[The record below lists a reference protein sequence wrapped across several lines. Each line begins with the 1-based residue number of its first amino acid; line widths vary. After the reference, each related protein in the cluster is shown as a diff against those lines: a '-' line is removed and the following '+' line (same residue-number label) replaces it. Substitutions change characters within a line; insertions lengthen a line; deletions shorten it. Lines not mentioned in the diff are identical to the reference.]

1 MDTYDLLVIGGG
13 PGGYACAI
21 KAAKASMRVAIFE
34 KESFGGTCLNVGCI
48 PTKYLLDKAGGLEK
62 IRMLTEAG
70 IYKDAGMFNFK
81 EIQRQKTNVVEK
93 LVGGIKGLLKHHNV
107 AVFKG
112 EAILKAGKV
121 VECNGKQ
128 YTAENIVIAT
138 GSRPAMINIPG
149 VEHAITSTDLLAIQT
164 IPNRLVVIGGGVI
177 GLELSSA
184 FNSFGSEVTIVEMMN
199 SLLPQ
204 EQPQAV
210 AQLKKTLEKNGLTFH
225 LSARV
230 NRIEKRDGVCRTI
243 FMVDGKEVSV
253 ESDVVLMAVGRK
265 ANIECIASD
274 SKIALTDSKQVKV
287 DRYLQTSVDG
297 VYAIG
302 DVIGG
307 YQLAHAAY
315 AEAESVVDTILAK
328 ETKMPYDDSVMPRC
342 VYTIPAFAAVGKT
355 TKQAEGETVL
365 GTFSYEANG
374 MALAEEAKGSVYVI
388 MDKRHKNTVGVQI
401 VGEHAPELISLATAA
416 VAKRFTFDDWKHL
429 VIAHPSL
436 SEMVKEAALD
446 AFKSALHKI

>member
-48 PTKYLLDKAGGLEK
+48 PTKYLLDKASGLEK

-81 EIQRQKTNVVEK
+81 EIQRQKTKVVEK
-93 LVGGIKGLLKHHNV
+93 LVGGVNGLLKHHNV

-112 EAILKAGKV
+112 EAILKADKV
-121 VECNGKQ
+121 VECNGKR
-128 YTAENIVIAT
+128 YTANHIVIAT
-138 GSRPAMINIPG
+138 GSRPAMISIPG
-149 VEHAITSTDLLAIQT
+149 VEHAITSTDLLAIPS
-164 IPNRLVVIGGGVI
+164 IPKRLTVIGGGVI

-184 FNSFGSEVTIVEMMN
+184 FNSFGSKVTVIEMMD
-199 SLLPQ
+199 SLLPK
-204 EQPQAV
+204 EQPQAGT
-210 AQLKKTLEKNGLTFH
+210 QLKKTLEKNGLTFH

-243 FMVDGKEVSV
+243 FTVGDKEGSI
-253 ESDVVLMAVGRK
+253 ESELVLIAVGRK
-265 ANIECIASD
+265 PNTDCITPD
-274 SKIALTDSKQVKV
+274 SKIVLTDSKQVKV

-328 ETKMPYDDSVMPRC
+328 DTKAPYDDSVMPRC

-355 TKQAEGETVL
+355 TEQAGVETVV

-388 MDKRHKNTVGVQI
+388 MDKQHRITVGVQI

-416 VAKRFTFDDWKHL
+416 VAKKFTFNDWKHL

-446 AFKSALHKI
+446 AFKSALHKV